1 MKVLIFFTCSL
12 MFSLSVFFMTLT
24 IKNMQDIKQKEYDGY
39 STFRFSTN
47 EEKPRKY
54 IFLKFLKFWNY
65 L

>member
-24 IKNMQDIKQKEYDGY
+24 IKNMQDIKQKECDGY
-39 STFRFSTN
+39 STFRFPTN

-54 IFLKFLKFWNY
+54 NFLKFLKFWNY

>member
-1 MKVLIFFTCSL
+1 

-39 STFRFSTN
+39 STFGFSTN

>member
-1 MKVLIFFTCSL
+1 

>member
-1 MKVLIFFTCSL
+1 MKILIFFTCLL

-24 IKNMQDIKQKEYDGY
+24 IKNMQDIKQKEWDGY
-39 STFRFSTN
+39 STFGFPTN

-54 IFLKFLKFWNY
+54 NFLKFLKFWNY

>member
-1 MKVLIFFTCSL
+1 

-24 IKNMQDIKQKEYDGY
+24 IKNMQDIKQKEWDGY
-39 STFRFSTN
+39 STFGFPTN

-54 IFLKFLKFWNY
+54 NFLKFLKFWNY